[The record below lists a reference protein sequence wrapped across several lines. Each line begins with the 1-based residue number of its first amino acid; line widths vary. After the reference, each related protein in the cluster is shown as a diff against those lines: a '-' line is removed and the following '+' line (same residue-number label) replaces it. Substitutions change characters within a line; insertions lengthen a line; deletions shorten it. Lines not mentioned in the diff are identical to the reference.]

1 MKKPIAILVAGHSNW
16 GKSATLKA
24 LTEGRLFRSYQL
36 SGADF
41 FIRRMSNDDYTEA
54 YRDFIDECVAAPSGN
69 ILAAF
74 CPHFE
79 AGDLRFTEHSLAA
92 LKKKYDV
99 YIFALKYQYH
109 TDNRITD
116 QELNSMGRFGEV
128 QIFDDKNAEAEDRA
142 VALEDFV
149 TSILRR
155 QSN

>member
-1 MKKPIAILVAGHSNW
+1 MMKKPIAILVAGHSNW

-54 YRDFIDECVAAPSGN
+54 YKDFIDECVAAPSGN

-79 AGDLRFTEHSLAA
+79 TGDLRFSEHSLAQ
-92 LKKKYDV
+92 LQTRYDL

-116 QELNSMGRFGEV
+116 HELTSMARFGEV
-128 QIFDDKNAEAEDRA
+128 RIFDDQNAESEDRA
-142 VALEDFV
+142 VALEDYIATIFN
-149 TSILRR
+149 R
-155 QSN
+155 